1 MVVEVDRRRIRDYYE
16 SDGVRWDY
24 SFFLGNA
31 GMHFGY
37 SKNPKERLAPFQLR
51 RAARAMTTLV
61 ADHAGI
67 TSGDRVLDAGCGVG
81 WPAVTL
87 ARARSCHVTG
97 VSISAAQ
104 VRDATA
110 NARSRGVARER
121 SGYGWAEFKVADYTA
136 TGFPDDT
143 FDVVYFIDS
152 SCHDQGPAKL
162 PSMRESFRVLKPGGR
177 LVVADGFAV
186 KTALSRAEQALMDS
200 WLRGWAVEQLAE
212 PQPLEQGL
220 TSIGFTDIVGDDL
233 TEHVRP
239 FARALHDVAVML
251 RPGEWLL
258 RRLRVRNELDHGNLE
273 AARDQF
279 RSLRLGLWRYFV
291 FTAVKPQP
299 AGSQGS

>member
-1 MVVEVDRRRIRDYYE
+1 MVAGVDRRRICDYYE

-24 SFFLGNA
+24 SLFLGSA

-37 SKNPKERLAPFQLR
+37 SRNPKERLAPFQLR
-51 RAARAMTTLV
+51 RAARAMTALV

-67 TSGDRVLDAGCGVG
+67 TFRDRVLDAGCGVG
-81 WPAVTL
+81 WPAITV

-110 NARSRGVARER
+110 NARSRGVARKR
-121 SGYGWAEFKVADYTA
+121 IGHGLAEFKFGDYTA
-136 TGFPDDT
+136 TGFPDET

-152 SCHDQGPAKL
+152 ACHDAGPAKL

-177 LVVADGFAV
+177 LVVADGFAT
-186 KTALSRAEQALMDS
+186 KDALTRTEQALMES

-212 PQPLEQGL
+212 PLPFRQGL
-220 TSIGFTDIVGDDL
+220 TSIGFTDVVGHEL
-233 TEHVRP
+233 TEHVLP
-239 FARALHDVAVML
+239 FARALHDVAVL
-251 RPGEWLL
+251 LSPGEWLL
-258 RRLRVRNELDHGNLE
+258 RRLRLRNELDHGNLD

-279 RSLRLGLWRYFV
+279 RSLRQGLWRYFV
-291 FTAVKPQP
+291 FTAVRPRP
-299 AGSQGS
+299 AGTR

>member
-1 MVVEVDRRRIRDYYE
+1 MVAAVDRRRICDYYE
-16 SDGVRWDY
+16 SGGVRWDY
-24 SFFLGNA
+24 SFFLGDA

-37 SKNPKERLAPFQLR
+37 SRNPNERLAPFQLR

-61 ADHAGI
+61 ADHARI
-67 TSGDRVLDAGCGVG
+67 ASGDRVLDAGCGVG
-81 WPAVTL
+81 WPAITV

-110 NARSRGVARER
+110 NARSRGVARQR
-121 SGYGWAEFKVADYTA
+121 NGHGWVEFEVADYTA

-177 LVVADGFAV
+177 LVVADGFAA

-212 PQPLEQGL
+212 PMPFKQAL
-220 TSIGFTDIVGDDL
+220 TSIGFDEVVAYEQ
-233 TEHVRP
+233 TEHVLP
-239 FARALHDVAVML
+239 FARALHDVAVL
-251 RPGEWLL
+251 LSPGEWLL
-258 RRLRVRNELDHGNLE
+258 RRLHVRNELDHGNLD

-291 FTAVKPQP
+291 FTAVKPRP
-299 AGSQGS
+299 SD

>member
-1 MVVEVDRRRIRDYYE
+1 MVAAVDRRRICDYYE

-24 SFFLGNA
+24 SFFLGNG

-37 SKNPKERLAPFQLR
+37 SRNPKERLAPHQLR
-51 RAARAMTTLV
+51 RAARAMTALV
-61 ADHAGI
+61 ADHARI

-81 WPAVTL
+81 WPAITV

-104 VRDATA
+104 VRDARS
-110 NARSRGVARER
+110 NARSRGVASER
-121 SGYGWAEFKVADYTA
+121 TGHGRAEFTVADYTA
-136 TGFPDDT
+136 TGFPEDT

-152 SCHDQGPAKL
+152 ACHDTGPAKL

-177 LVVADGFAV
+177 LVVADGFAT
-186 KTALSRAEQALMDS
+186 KAALSRTEQALMDS

-212 PQPLEQGL
+212 PLPFRQGL
-220 TSIGFTDIVGDDL
+220 ANIGFEEVGAEEQ
-233 TEHVRP
+233 TEHVLP
-239 FARALHDVAVML
+239 FAKALHDVAVLL

-258 RRLRVRNELDHGNLE
+258 RRLRVRNELDHGNLD

-279 RSLRLGLWRYFV
+279 RSLRQGLWAYFV
-291 FTAVKPQP
+291 FTAVKPQQ
-299 AGSQGS
+299 AGTQQT

>member
-1 MVVEVDRRRIRDYYE
+1 MVAEVDRRRIRDYYE
-16 SDGVRWDY
+16 SHGVRWDY
-24 SFFLGNA
+24 SLFLGTA

-37 SKNPKERLAPFQLR
+37 SRNPKERVASFQLR

-81 WPAVTL
+81 WPAITV
-87 ARARSCHVTG
+87 ARTRSCRVTG

-110 NARSRGVARER
+110 NARSRGVARQR
-121 SGYGWAEFKVADYTA
+121 SGHGWAEFKVADYTA
-136 TGFPDDT
+136 TGFADDT

-152 SCHDQGPAKL
+152 SCHDLGPAKL

-177 LVVADGFAV
+177 LVVADGFAA
-186 KTALSRAEQALMDS
+186 KTALSGIEQALMDS

-212 PQPLEQGL
+212 PLPFGEGL
-220 TSIGFTDIVGDDL
+220 TSIGFTEVVGHEL
-233 TEHVRP
+233 TEHVLP
-239 FARALHDVAVML
+239 FARALHDVAVL
-251 RPGEWLL
+251 LSPGEWLL
-258 RRLRVRNELDHGNLE
+258 RRLRVRNELDHGNLD

-279 RSLRLGLWRYFV
+279 RSLRQGLWAYFV
-291 FTAVKPQP
+291 FTAVKPRP
-299 AGSQGS
+299 ADTRGR